1 MSKNPLKQEVLEL
14 NRLYSVIVS
23 VCGSYN
29 KMGLEEKE
37 LAKKTELIKNGIEQ
51 DESIVSMLKESNK
64 RISEELNAAKENYG
78 DLKASMKEV
87 EGLVIRLEKMDS
99 IQAELAG
106 SKRNNTSLRLKLM
119 PFSAKVWKFQEVLFR
134 LQKEKKQVLK
144 DHSELMKKKDAFT
157 SLAPKVLP
165 SGELLGIKDK
175 LVEETSRS
183 EDKSKEIGK
192 YKEEL
197 VRLVPLRDD
206 MRQELDTISEKY
218 SSVQE
223 HISSM
228 EVKVNK
234 LTPKIMPEEEI
245 KRLSDDLISMRE
257 KRRTLAEEKKE
268 LSPRMA
274 SIAEEDEN
282 LSSILESY
290 QLKNKKDKDRLETLK
305 KEQKKLDID
314 KDAIDKLREKASTI
328 DIELEGKRREHD
340 SLKKEYSE
348 VTDANQ
354 KYKRIIDEVE
364 RKTKK
369 LKGMITKKK

>member
-1 MSKNPLKQEVLEL
+1 MESPLKQELFEFHK
-14 NRLYSVIVS
+14 LYSSILS

-37 LAKKTELIKNGIEQ
+37 LAKKIEIITSGIEQ
-51 DESIVSMLKESNK
+51 DKNIASMLKESNR
-64 RISEELNAAKENYG
+64 RISGELNTAKENYG

-87 EGLVIRLEKMDS
+87 EDLVIKLEKMDS

-119 PFSAKVWKFQEVLFR
+119 PFSAKVWKLQEELFS
-134 LQKEKKQVLK
+134 LQKEKKRVLK
-144 DHSELMKKKDAFT
+144 NHSELMKKKDAFT

-165 SGELLGIKDK
+165 SGQLLSTKDK

-183 EDKSKEIGK
+183 EDNSRETGN

-206 MRQELDTISEKY
+206 MKQELETISEKY
-218 SSVQE
+218 SSAQE

-228 EVKVNK
+228 EVKINK

-245 KRLSDDLISMRE
+245 KRLSDDLVSMRE

-268 LSPRMA
+268 LSPRIA

-290 QLKNKKDKDRLETLK
+290 QLKNKKDKDKLSALK
-305 KEQKKLDID
+305 KDLKEMDID
-314 KDAIDKLREKASTI
+314 KNTVDKLREKVSTI
-328 DIELEGKRREHD
+328 DGELEAKRREYG

-354 KYKRIIDEVE
+354 KYKRIIEEVE
-364 RKTKK
+364 KKTKK
-369 LKGMITKKK
+369 LKKMLKKK